1 MVGKEKREDNVKIR
15 WFESSDDRD
24 STLFGLLA
32 FALAFY
38 MLREFKIELKEVI
51 ATLAGTLIGS
61 VTTIIAY
68 HFREKRPKNN
78 GGNDSDTHAAT
89 S

>member
-32 FALAFY
+32 FLLVFY
-38 MLREFKIELKEVI
+38 MLREFKTNLTEVI
-51 ATLAGTLIGS
+51 ATLAGTVIGS

-68 HFREKRPKNN
+68 HFREKKSKNN
-78 GGNDSDTHAAT
+78 GGNDSNTHAA